1 MTENNSTLNVTVAVE
16 IKTENT
22 DGATASMILE
32 ATDIIEEEAV
42 EQPKFDEDL
51 IKKYP
56 RSNRKVQIGV
66 ARYGLFSEL
75 EEVKSQSLHI
85 SPHGLEFQVPKTFE
99 DGALL
104 KINIAL
110 PDYWNRKRRFVDY
123 ARIDSP
129 DTFKVL
135 AKVVRSEDIGKR
147 GKKKLVIAQV
157 VNMDEIDEQVLKS
170 FLQDG

>member
-1 MTENNSTLNVTVAVE
+1 MSDNDSTINLTVEMA
-16 IKTENT
+16 IKVQKT
-22 DGATASMILE
+22 DDSAASLTVE
-32 ATDIIEEEAV
+32 ATECIEEEV
-42 EQPKFDEDL
+42 IDQPRFDEDL

-56 RSNRKVQIGV
+56 RSNRKVTLGV

-75 EEVKSQSLHI
+75 EELKSQSLHI
-85 SPHGLEFQVPKTFE
+85 SPHGLEFQVPKAFE

-104 KINIAL
+104 KINISL

-123 ARIDSP
+123 ARVDSP

-157 VNMDEIDEQVLKS
+157 VNMDEVDEQVLKS